1 MTATPISVS
10 PDTLTSDALRIL
22 NENAVSAL
30 FVCKDGR
37 LVGVIHLHDILRAG
51 VA

>member
-1 MTATPISVS
+1 MTATPIAVN
-10 PDTLTSDALRIL
+10 PDMLTSEALRIL

-30 FVCKDGR
+30 FVCEQDK
-37 LVGVIHLHDILRAG
+37 LVGVIHLHDILRVG